1 MTRVVVLKL
10 DGDLAVHGFTVSL
23 EVQVPGARTL
33 LEKRGFLPPAP
44 DLVKNLQYHWQ
55 ERYRNLGISNRIKPQ
70 AIVYQMPIQERVQ
83 QCKASAETL
92 CTCFR
97 NWLDSDSFRA
107 LDKRLREELNRNE
120 DIQVLIRAEDHDLK
134 KLPWHLWDFFE
145 RYPNAEPAFSPLES
159 EPFHQPHHSS
169 FKSSFKVLAILGD
182 QTGIDITTDLQVIKN
197 LPNVEA
203 TFLLTPKRKEV
214 NQQLWDRAWDIIFF
228 AGHGKTEGET
238 GRIYINSQE
247 SLTLEELWYGLR
259 TAVQKGLKLA
269 IFNSCDGL
277 GLARR
282 LDDLQIPQMIVMRE
296 LVPDQVAQEF
306 LKHFLREFSQ
316 SQSCYTAVR
325 IARQRL
331 HDDLEA
337 EFPCASWLPVI
348 FQNSIEFLPNPKL
361 TLSSH
366 NPSNKPFFLRNK
378 ATRLIALLILI
389 LGLTGWKFGIPQ
401 LSKIIHNYG
410 YDQMEAGN
418 WDRALKALKL
428 SYRLDHHRATGYFTG
443 WFCEQVLDFD
453 CAQEYYQKSAM
464 QGSSFAYSNLAR
476 LSIIIDQ
483 DYAAAV
489 HLSQR
494 GLQFAEEDVVKYA
507 LYKNL
512 GWARLKQH
520 RYSEALEHL
529 EQAVKIDINRADAY
543 CLMAQVKQSENQ
555 DLAAQEDWESCLKL
569 LQTDLPDHDV
579 WKGLAQDYFQALK
592 SQ

>member
-23 EVQVPGARTL
+23 EVKVPGARTL

-120 DIQVLIRAEDHDLK
+120 DIQVLIRAEDYDLK

-203 TFLLTPKRKEV
+203 TFLLTPTRKEV

-296 LVPDQVAQEF
+296 LVPDRVAQDF
-306 LKHFLREFSQ
+306 LKYFLREFSQ
-316 SQSCYTAVR
+316 SKSCYQAVR

-331 HDDLEA
+331 HDDLEG

-361 TLSSH
+361 TLSSYNH
-366 NPSNKPFFLRNK
+366 LSQFFFLQKK
-378 ATRLIALLILI
+378 AQRVIALLSLI
-389 LGLTGWKFGIPQ
+389 FGLTGWKIGIPQ

-418 WDRALKALKL
+418 WDSALKALKL
-428 SYRLDHHRATGYFTG
+428 SYRLDQHRATGYFTG

-543 CLMAQVKQSENQ
+543 CLMAQVKQSENH
-555 DLAAQEDWESCLKL
+555 DLAAQEDWESCLKF
-569 LQTDLPDHDV
+569 LQTDVPDHDV
-579 WKGLAQDYFQALK
+579 WKGLAQDYFKALK